1 MIEITVHIKPACAQR
16 FAALLRTAAELESDR
31 GQAKAY
37 RGAARQIE
45 RAPGI
50 RRPAARTQRPAPA
63 RPAPSRPA
71 STRPHRYTPR
81 VQRPNGRAID
91 SRAVERV
98 VTGDH
103 PLPVLSRVE
112 ARTACWHLTQLGC
125 PASEIAERVRIAKR
139 TVHRWRAQ
147 DRGAVQTR

>member
-1 MIEITVHIKPACAQR
+1 MIEITIRVKPGCAQR
-16 FAALLRTAAELESDR
+16 FAALLRTAAELEADR
-31 GQAKAY
+31 GQARSY
-37 RGAARQIE
+37 RGAARRIE

-63 RPAPSRPA
+63 RPAPP
-71 STRPHRYTPR
+71 RPHRYTPR
-81 VQRPNGRAID
+81 VQRPTSRVID

-112 ARTACWHLTQLGC
+112 ARTACWFLTQLGC

-139 TVHRWRAQ
+139 TVHRWRAE
-147 DRGAVQTR
+147 DRQVVTP

>member
-1 MIEITVHIKPACAQR
+1 MIEITIRVKPACAGR
-16 FAALLRTAAELESDR
+16 LAALLRTAAELEADR

-37 RGAARQIE
+37 RGAARRIE

-63 RPAPSRPA
+63 RQKSTRPPA
-71 STRPHRYTPR
+71 TRPHRYTPR
-81 VQRPNGRAID
+81 VQRPTGRAID
-91 SRAVERV
+91 ERAVQRV
-98 VTGDH
+98 VSGDH
-103 PLPVLSRVE
+103 PLPVLSRAE

-139 TVHRWRAQ
+139 TVHRWRAE
-147 DRGAVQTR
+147 DRQQVTTR